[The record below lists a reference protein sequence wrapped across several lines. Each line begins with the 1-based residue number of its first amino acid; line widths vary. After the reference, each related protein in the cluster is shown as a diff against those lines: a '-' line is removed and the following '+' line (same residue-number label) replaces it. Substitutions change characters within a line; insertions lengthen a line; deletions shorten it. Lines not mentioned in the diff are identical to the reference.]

1 MRLLAAAV
9 PDPTS
14 PAVLIPFL
22 LGMVGLFAAFQVY
35 YWVGHKLG
43 PKIYASRLGRRIG
56 DEKILRAERF
66 VARWGALSVYACFW
80 VPGVRHTLPWVAGVL
95 KISYPKYVAASALGC
110 LTWCPVTYFGLYS
123 VIWGWLALAGRSP
136 AAAGAAAAVAVAA
149 AALLV
154 RRRRAALR
162 AEKTAG
168 PERTADPAGAGST
181 AGAGSAAAQGS
192 ASPGEHG

>member
-1 MRLLAAAV
+1 MTRYVSAAI

-22 LGMVGLFAAFQVY
+22 LGMVGLFIAFQVY

-43 PKIYASRLGRRIG
+43 PRIYASRLGRRVG
-56 DEKILRAERF
+56 DERIRKAEGF
-66 VARWGALSVYACFW
+66 VARWGALAVYGCFW
-80 VPGVRHTLPWVAGVL
+80 VPGVRHSLPWVAGVL

-136 AAAGAAAAVAVAA
+136 LAAGVTAAVVVAA
-149 AALLV
+149 LAVFV
-154 RRRRAALR
+154 RRRRAAT
-162 AEKTAG
+162 AKTASSSAEDAPAPAKGSPLSG
-168 PERTADPAGAGST
+168 PQE
-181 AGAGSAAAQGS
+181 
-192 ASPGEHG
+192 